1 MYKITTQE
9 VQDWN
14 IFREWLKD
22 LLQIRPE
29 VEVTFTKKDGTER
42 VMKCT
47 LHPDILP
54 KQEVK
59 ENNDKVTRI
68 QNESVLPVYDLEVK
82 SWRSFTVDSVRE
94 VKVTA

>member
-14 IFREWLKD
+14 LFREWLKD
-22 LLQIRPE
+22 LLQTRPE
-29 VEVTFTKKDGTER
+29 VEVAFTKKDGTER

-59 ENNDKVTRI
+59 ENDNKTRVP
-68 QNESVLPVYDLEVK
+68 NESVLPVYDLEVK
-82 SWRSFTVDSVRE
+82 GWRSFTVNSVRE
-94 VKVTA
+94 VAVRA